1 MTGIINF
8 DKVTSFVF
16 TEKANKQIA
25 ENGKYTFVISKD
37 INKKEIASLIKKLYN
52 VTVKKVNII
61 NTAGKPKIFRGYKT
75 STSSAKKA
83 IITLEKGQTINFG
96 S

>member
-1 MTGIINF
+1 MTGIINY
-8 DKVTSFVF
+8 DKVKGFVF
-16 TEKANKQIA
+16 TEKANKLIA
-25 ENGKYTFVISKD
+25 ENGKYTFWVSKD

-52 VTVKKVNII
+52 VTVKKINII
-61 NTAGKPKIFRGYKT
+61 NTAGKPKIFRGYHT

-83 IITLEKGQTINFG
+83 VITLEKGQTINFG